1 MNESVPTKSR
11 SGAYVTLAILLVT
24 VPLDDVV
31 TDVIVSE
38 SKSASVSF
46 ARTSIT
52 IEVLLAVV
60 TKSSFAT
67 GEVLMS
73 TVIPTAVDGGDV
85 FPAASVAFA
94 VMLWAPSASDDDVI
108 DQVVRLSRGM
118 DPIEV
123 EPSNITIDVSATF
136 IPFIV
141 GVDVVTVVPLAGLVI
156 AGDCGGAVSSV
167 KVVPAD
173 PVLPAVSVACTKTR

>member
-1 MNESVPTKSR
+1 MI
-11 SGAYVTLAILLVT
+11 VTLTVAPAST
-24 VPLDDVV
+24 VP
-31 TDVIVSE
+31 VIVDGGNFLGDGIGSMDMDGGI
-38 SKSASVSF
+38 V
-46 ARTSIT
+46 
-52 IEVLLAVV
+52 
-60 TKSSFAT
+60 
-67 GEVLMS
+67 S

-123 EPSNITIDVSATF
+123 EPSNITIEVSATF
-136 IPFIV
+136 VPFIV

-156 AGDCGGAVSSV
+156 AGDSGDAVSSV
-167 KVVPAD
+167 KVVNAD
-173 PVLPAVSVACTKTR
+173 PVLPAVSVASTKTK